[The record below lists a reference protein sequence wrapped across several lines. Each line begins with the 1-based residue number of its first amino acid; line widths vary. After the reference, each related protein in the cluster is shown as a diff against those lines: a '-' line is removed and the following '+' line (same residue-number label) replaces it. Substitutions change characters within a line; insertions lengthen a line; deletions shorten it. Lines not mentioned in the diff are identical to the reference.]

1 METNP
6 RNSNSNNKKILKSN
20 SRIPLEKKRKIP
32 KNIPESMTRKS
43 DRGMKV
49 QLTDSFDDV
58 REDDA
63 IGDVIGQ
70 VADSPLGF
78 DLVQIVIGPLGVDLN
93 QSERGISL
101 VRSTDG
107 YLHEP

>member
-1 METNP
+1 
-6 RNSNSNNKKILKSN
+6 
-20 SRIPLEKKRKIP
+20 
-32 KNIPESMTRKS
+32 MTRKS

-58 REDDA
+58 SEDDA

-107 YLHEP
+107 YLHEPWWRHSACCHLPGSIGTNVS